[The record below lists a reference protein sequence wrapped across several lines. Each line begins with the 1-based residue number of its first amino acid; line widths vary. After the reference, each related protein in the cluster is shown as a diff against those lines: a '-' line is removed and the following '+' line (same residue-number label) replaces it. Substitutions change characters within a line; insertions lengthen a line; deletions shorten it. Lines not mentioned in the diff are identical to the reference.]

1 MSNKI
6 KKCLSFI
13 LAFVLLL
20 LSTVSVVAETSEEV
34 TECFEPTMESALP
47 IASDTILYGDVD
59 GDGEISI
66 IDATQLNRYL
76 KGYVL
81 TSNVNLQYAD
91 VDKNTA
97 LDVNDIKIMQNYIA
111 RTIPSLPYSESG
123 NMFDIDT
130 YTVPTDV
137 SRSYIKYDCLT
148 RTQTSYTLSTP
159 AARSVSVDDRILD
172 SSANAQCIVYL
183 SYKKSNGGSYRGTGF
198 IVDDHIIAT
207 CAHCLY
213 DGSAFNTDY
222 KVKVYNIDGTSL
234 VATYSA
240 KELHIPSS
248 YYNSQSHNYDYGLIY
263 VDEDLSSYGT
273 MALGLTTNEF
283 KSTAQTVSVSGFPG
297 AVNGIGTTCRY
308 YGSGTVTTSTND
320 YRISYTSYTSGG
332 DSGGPVY
339 IDYELLNGTFRSAV
353 GIHTHGGTTTRSG
366 VRITLPILRFYY
378 NNSNIG

>member
-1 MSNKI
+1 MKKI

-20 LSTVSVVAETSEEV
+20 LSTVSVVAETSEEE
-34 TECFEPTMESALP
+34 TESFEPTMESALS
-47 IASDTILYGDVD
+47 ITNDTIIYGDVD
-59 GDGEISI
+59 NDGSVTIT
-66 IDATQLNRYL
+66 DATQLNRYL
-76 KGYVL
+76 NGYVL
-81 TSNVNLQYAD
+81 TSNVNLKCAD

-97 LDVNDIKIMQNYIA
+97 LDVNDIKIMQHYLA
-111 RTIPSLPYSESG
+111 RAIPSLPYSESG
-123 NMFDIDT
+123 NMFEIDT

-137 SRSYIKYDCLT
+137 PRSYIKYDCLT
-148 RTQTSYTLSTP
+148 QSQTSYTLSTP
-159 AARSVSVDDRILD
+159 AARDVSVDDRILD

-183 SYKKSNGGSYRGTGF
+183 LYKKSNGDYYRGTGF

-222 KVKVYNIDGTSL
+222 KIKVYDIAGTSL

-240 KELHIPSS
+240 KELHIPSN
-248 YYNSQSHNYDYGLIY
+248 YYNSTSSSYDYGLIY

-273 MALGLTTNEF
+273 MALGLPTNEF
-283 KSTAQTVSVSGFPG
+283 KSTAQTVSVSGFPRD
-297 AVNGIGTTCRY
+297 VNGIGTSSRY

-320 YRISYTSYTSGG
+320 YRISYTSYTSPG

-339 IDYELLNGTFRSAV
+339 IDYALQNKTFRSAV
-353 GIHTHGGTTTRSG
+353 GIHTSGNGTLHSG

-378 NNSNIG
+378 NNLNIG

>member
-1 MSNKI
+1 MKKI

-20 LSTVSVVAETSEEV
+20 LSTVSVVAETSEEE
-34 TECFEPTMESALP
+34 TESFEPTMESALS
-47 IASDTILYGDVD
+47 ITNDTIIYGDVD
-59 GDGEISI
+59 NDGSVTIM
-66 IDATQLNRYL
+66 DATQLNRYL
-76 KGYVL
+76 NGYVL
-81 TSNVNLQYAD
+81 TSNVNLKCAD

-97 LDVNDIKIMQNYIA
+97 LDVNDVKIMQHYLA
-111 RTIPSLPYSESG
+111 RAIPSLPYSESG

-137 SRSYIKYDCLT
+137 PRSYIKYDCLT
-148 RTQTSYTLSTP
+148 QSQTSYTLSTP
-159 AARSVSVDDRILD
+159 AARDVSVDDRILD

-183 SYKKSNGGSYRGTGF
+183 SFKCSDGGYYRGTGF

-222 KVKVYNIDGTSL
+222 RIKVYDIAGTSL

-240 KELHIPSS
+240 KELHIPSN
-248 YYNSQSHNYDYGLIY
+248 YYNSTSSSYDYGLIY

-273 MALGLTTNEF
+273 MALGLPTNEF

-297 AVNGIGTTCRY
+297 TVNGIGTSCRY

-339 IDYELLNGTFRSAV
+339 IDYALKNKTFRSAV
-353 GIHTHGGTTTRSG
+353 GIHTHGNGTLHSG

-378 NNSNIG
+378 NNLNIG